1 VPAAG
6 ALDLAVQIAGCLLSA
21 GMSANDVVVVAL
33 RITRTYGLR
42 RVHFDVTYTSIAASY
57 YPAPGVPPITC
68 IRTVQPD
75 VIDYTQVRA
84 LDQLSTDIEHGLPLS
99 DAAATFLAIRTARR
113 RYPGWVSMLGNAGVG
128 VGTVLLFTA
137 SWKVLLITLISGCLL
152 DRLLVV
158 LGRARVPPFFSQFA
172 GAAMMT
178 LIAAGAYAAG
188 RRGVEVLAGVDPTV
202 IVVGGI
208 VMLVAGMTIVGAMQD
223 AIDQFYVTASARVLE
238 VVLLTAGIVV
248 GIVAVLQIAFRV
260 GAPVAISP
268 DPVELGP
275 LGAQFLGA
283 GLICASFA
291 VWAYADLATIAL
303 AAVIGLLGWAGYT
316 ATAAVGAGEVPA
328 NALGAL
334 AAAFVATLLIRRSSI
349 PGFAL
354 VSAAI
359 LPLVPGLSL
368 YNGLLQLTGTSP
380 GSGDLAAGVGTLLLA
395 VSIALG
401 IAAGATLGTYLGRPI
416 VDQLRRI
423 RRRYAGTDGR

>member
-1 VPAAG
+1 
-6 ALDLAVQIAGCLLSA
+6 
-21 GMSANDVVVVAL
+21 
-33 RITRTYGLR
+33 
-42 RVHFDVTYTSIAASY
+42 
-57 YPAPGVPPITC
+57 
-68 IRTVQPD
+68 
-75 VIDYTQVRA
+75 
-84 LDQLSTDIEHGLPLS
+84 
-99 DAAATFLAIRTARR
+99 
-113 RYPGWVSMLGNAGVG
+113 
-128 VGTVLLFTA
+128 
-137 SWKVLLITLISGCLL
+137 
-152 DRLLVV
+152 
-158 LGRARVPPFFSQFA
+158 
-172 GAAMMT
+172 
-178 LIAAGAYAAG
+178 
-188 RRGVEVLAGVDPTV
+188 
-202 IVVGGI
+202 
-208 VMLVAGMTIVGAMQD
+208 
-223 AIDQFYVTASARVLE
+223 
-238 VVLLTAGIVV
+238 VV